1 MRLNTL
7 LKIST
12 YKTITVFLFTVCFL
26 ISSNQ
31 VTAQRP
37 KVPIDNTFL
46 LYGWKYTVGD
56 DIKFADPNYNDKGM
70 PLQFLEQFSSNEIGI
85 HWFRTDV
92 NYKVNNDCDDLLSV
106 GMINVAMACDVYWD
120 GVYIGSNG
128 KVGTDIASE
137 IPGQTIKIFKIPRE
151 LSKSGDHIIAVRL
164 SNFHGNSFS
173 TWKRISFGYY
183 SAHVL
188 EIEET
193 KNQHYTYMGI
203 YLTALLFS
211 LALFFGTGNERSYL
225 IISVYFLLSSIAAY
239 IDYIM
244 IAQNYSLPVYSWLF
258 VFQLLAAYSVH
269 IFMNIFLLFLFSLNK
284 KSLHIGLMILL
295 LALCEISGV
304 RFNYGDLISKTV
316 MLLYSLVILS
326 KGLKIYKKEAVIIII
341 GVTLN
346 LLVNAYTI
354 LAVAFYNNLVM
365 PPKMM
370 IGLTHIIML
379 LSVIIAL
386 SERIRSRNKLYEAI
400 RLKSQRLENELLK
413 KSIQPHFMVNTLLS
427 LKSWLTRDKTKAE
440 KLIESL
446 SEEFQIINKISH
458 EKEIPIGEE
467 IILCQHHLALMG
479 LRRDA
484 TYKLNLI
491 NINENE
497 NIPPM
502 VLHTL
507 IENGLTHAYQPKEN
521 GTFDLQCKRTN
532 STFEITLIN
541 DGSRLE
547 KLGNKSDSEIE
558 EGLGLRYVKA
568 RLEESYSKRWNLEY
582 GLDKGKWF
590 VKISINKP
598 ELA

>member
-1 MRLNTL
+1 M
-7 LKIST
+7 
-12 YKTITVFLFTVCFL
+12 
-26 ISSNQ
+26 
-31 VTAQRP
+31 
-37 KVPIDNTFL
+37 
-46 LYGWKYTVGD
+46 
-56 DIKFADPNYNDKGM
+56 
-70 PLQFLEQFSSNEIGI
+70 
-85 HWFRTDV
+85 
-92 NYKVNNDCDDLLSV
+92 
-106 GMINVAMACDVYWD
+106 
-120 GVYIGSNG
+120 
-128 KVGTDIASE
+128 
-137 IPGQTIKIFKIPRE
+137 
-151 LSKSGDHIIAVRL
+151 
-164 SNFHGNSFS
+164 
-173 TWKRISFGYY
+173 
-183 SAHVL
+183 
-188 EIEET
+188 
-193 KNQHYTYMGI
+193 
-203 YLTALLFS
+203 
-211 LALFFGTGNERSYL
+211 
-225 IISVYFLLSSIAAY
+225 
-239 IDYIM
+239 
-244 IAQNYSLPVYSWLF
+244 
-258 VFQLLAAYSVH
+258 
-269 IFMNIFLLFLFSLNK
+269 
-284 KSLHIGLMILL
+284 L